1 MTPKEYKQM
10 MDYLTRSGIK
20 KQVKFASDIARP
32 DPKPRVQEID
42 AINAFMRRNPI
53 NKADGGRIGFYKG
66 KLVEAGPNKGSYV
79 VPISNERI
87 YFSPEKYGSK
97 AKAKKAMEQFIKDRP
112 GTGSTYKGVGRI
124 PLNKTEQKIF
134 DKIKKYNIFPD
145 TGDSQI
151 KTKIRSGEYTKK
163 IVDDYVK
170 SFDLIKK
177 ENLINLTEMSKLL
190 GVEEKTRIKGG
201 PTAGFRAQI
210 IDNLSRE
217 EERLSPSKRNFINEY
232 LIKKMKLQKVKVG
245 EGLPTYLI
253 KKPTAQ
259 EIKDIQKYYLSR
271 KGNLDK
277 KLVER
282 VKLFHNDPVFKK
294 YTRKGLFLP
303 QNEVMK
309 KYLADRGMTYN
320 QAAYAQ
326 IKLNHIYNGGSYNN
340 WDLREI
346 GKNKLAANTFFR
358 ATAKL
363 PFKNPY
369 RAQQYVD
376 AMKTVTD
383 DLGPEYFGKKGT
395 MQDFKNK
402 ARAILKDKGIPIY
415 SATDKKPFGI
425 QLNELTGIT
434 AASRTQTGAMAQFF
448 NLVPGQFNLGA
459 YAAFNRTFE
468 EAQINLENEIKK
480 GAKGN
485 PQKVLKDFNA
495 KRNTLLKNYDFLK
508 QGDVPTLSLQSPK
521 EFYGEKFMKR
531 MSDQG
536 LDLEKN
542 FKEKGYTIGVSKN
555 VPTIKEFIED
565 EKVQERVIKNF
576 RKNEKIL
583 LDNLVANSKLDKCI
597 INRKADGGRIGFA
610 LSDECIRDGLNETK
624 KKAAAG
630 DKKAAR
636 QLVKTAE
643 AASKGSRLLKN
654 VLGPGAILGEAV
666 FEGALIGNKV
676 LGGKP
681 ADIAYAESYLSYL
694 DPRKYRGELDPLKM
708 EREDMLESTADKNIL
723 RSGFAAQDQLS
734 AFNKAIEDRN
744 LAKARG
750 RMDQY
755 IPAAAEAREQGAR
768 ADQSA
773 DIISSE
779 AFKDASRVAQ
789 EYLQGQAGKQQAR
802 FGVFSVPQSAQA
814 DERRR
819 LEAMKNMS
827 EQMPRDF
834 LTMKTSDL
842 LDQTQYLRSLGYDVS
857 TKDLMAQQD
866 MLKSIPLSKAAEIY
880 SPEQVYGTQ
889 GKFAGGGIAKLAGD
903 RSGAMLES
911 MNPDKDGLPGL
922 LKRVKK
928 V

>member
-508 QGDVPTLSLQSPK
+508 QGDVPTLSLQSPT

-565 EKVQERVIKNF
+565 EKVQKRVIKNF